1 MLVLWRLKPHYD
13 NLETLHQLENK
24 TQLTLE
30 FRACFGEK
38 KQFEG
43 RLKQAKTESFAREQ
57 AKSQKKSQ
65 N

>member
-1 MLVLWRLKPHYD
+1 M
-13 NLETLHQLENK
+13 E
-24 TQLTLE
+24 LE